1 MSVGVLGD
9 ISRALEDQLQ
19 PFCDQVMQVGA
30 ALHEQSVYEG
40 GLGASNIELCSCAQ
54 SQGPCCDYA

>member
-1 MSVGVLGD
+1 MKPRICLQEVDVCTVSVGVLGD

-30 ALHEQSVYEG
+30 ALHQHRVCEDG
-40 GLGASNIELCSCAQ
+40 
-54 SQGPCCDYA
+54 

>member
-30 ALHEQSVYEG
+30 ALHRHRVCEA
-40 GLGASNIELCSCAQ
+40 GLGASKSCSCARNRIRAV
-54 SQGPCCDYA
+54 GLL